1 MNPAVVVHAPARRQA
16 RALQFAV
23 LVLAA
28 HGREGTSRRLV
39 FGFIED
45 HPGLHQREIARL
57 LRLTPSNVEYHLRQ
71 LVRAGLVQAEN
82 DAGFVRYYATVQ
94 SPDGVS
100 RPVGPVSRE
109 ERKCLSL
116 LRQARPLEIVA
127 HLLLE
132 ETLTLGELANRMG
145 IAPATLTYQV
155 KKLESVG
162 LVERYR
168 DGNERRV
175 RLRAREEVVRLLL
188 DHEPPQDLVAGFED
202 LWDELE
208 L

>member
-1 MNPAVVVHAPARRQA
+1 MRPGASVQAAARHQA

-23 LVLAA
+23 LILAA
-28 HGREGTSRRLV
+28 HGQEGTSRRLV
-39 FGFIED
+39 FGLIED

-57 LRLTPSNVEYHLRQ
+57 LRLTPSNVEYHVRQ
-71 LVRAGLVQAEN
+71 LVRAGLVQAET
-82 DAGFVRYYATVQ
+82 DAGFVRYYATVE
-94 SPDGVS
+94 SPDGVARS
-100 RPVGPVSRE
+100 VGPVSRE
-109 ERKCLSL
+109 ERKRLSL

-132 ETLTLGELANRMG
+132 GTLTLGELANRMG
-145 IAPATLTYQV
+145 IAPATLTYQI

-168 DGNERRV
+168 EGKERRV
-175 RLRAREEVVRLLL
+175 RLSAREETVRLLL